1 MRFQID
7 AVAYTYGERATANK
21 MQQQQQT
28 KKYPVGIEYR

>member
-21 MQQQQQT
+21 MQQQQT